1 MSRMSDMHMEIT
13 EALEALGVPCTLVE
27 LDQIALTYNVPITM
41 VIEMHDE
48 LFASMENEQYNDN
61 MDGDH
66 ESALA
71 SAGFGTDEDYG
82 YYGDGDCY

>member
-1 MSRMSDMHMEIT
+1 MVLIEFEKELRQLLNKH
-13 EALEALGVPCTLVE
+13 GVDSFAGIPDYILSEFVVDSIHNI
-27 LDQIALTYNVPITM
+27 LQLTDSIKEYNGIK
-41 VIEMHDE
+41 DYDD
-48 LFASMENEQYNDN
+48 S

-82 YYGDGDCY
+82 AYSEHL